1 MRVGRIAHDYFVN
14 LFATQGV
21 IDEEDILLDVDR
33 CITDSMNADLDRP
46 FTK

>member
-1 MRVGRIAHDYFVN
+1 MRVGRITHDYFVN

-21 IDEEDILLDVDR
+21 IDDEDILLGVDR
-33 CITDSMNADLDRP
+33 CIINSMNADLDRP